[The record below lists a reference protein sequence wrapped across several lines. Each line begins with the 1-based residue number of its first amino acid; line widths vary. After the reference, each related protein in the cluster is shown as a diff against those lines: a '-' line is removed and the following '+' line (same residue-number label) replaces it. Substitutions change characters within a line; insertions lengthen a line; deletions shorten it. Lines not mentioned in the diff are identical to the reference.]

1 MTTISSTIREY
12 PKHAY
17 AKIAE
22 GVLGKKY
29 DLSLVFV
36 GADRA
41 QSLNKKY
48 RKKTYVPNVL
58 SFPLDDTSGE
68 IYICPNVAKREA
80 SKFHMTYR
88 QYVGYLFIH
97 GLLHL
102 KGYDHGDTMERKERT
117 LMRSYI
123 T

>member
-1 MTTISSTIREY
+1 MTTISSTVKEY

-17 AKIAE
+17 KKIAE
-22 GVLGKKY
+22 GVLGTKY

-36 GADRA
+36 GEDRA

-48 RKKTYVPNVL
+48 RKKTYIPNVL
-58 SFPLDDTSGE
+58 SFPLDKVSGE
-68 IYICPNVAKREA
+68 IYICPKVAKREA
-80 SKFHMTYR
+80 HKFSMTYR

-102 KGYDHGDTMERKERT
+102 KGYDHGGTMERKERA